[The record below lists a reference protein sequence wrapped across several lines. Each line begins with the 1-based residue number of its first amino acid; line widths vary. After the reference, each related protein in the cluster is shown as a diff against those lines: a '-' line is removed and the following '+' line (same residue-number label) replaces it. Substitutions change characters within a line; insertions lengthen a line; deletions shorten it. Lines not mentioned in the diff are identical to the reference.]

1 MCIIKYL
8 DIDECESSPC
18 GTNHTCLDD
27 VNGYKCSCL
36 ASHTGDHCE
45 TGKDLKVTCR
55 GIFMLFFK
63 LGKGCPI
70 KHLKRYKS
78 EINKKIQ
85 NKKYPK
91 CFFLLIT
98 NRGKLA
104 CIIIGYVY
112 IFCVFICRWT
122 NNLHGCVIVCGF
134 FVVMCGGQERQPNHH
149 VFAPIIYS
157 LHREAAKVFKK
168 IFWEILSQEE
178 KIFFSFFVSYGSNAP
193 VVIQP
198 DWEKNS
204 RCFQGPLLNFQGVKL
219 AIMPINHEKNYC
231 MATNKYWL
239 LTKL

>member
-1 MCIIKYL
+1 VQTQWSGCWLLVLFTAIFANAKYHRKYILMQIKKWNNTYS
-8 DIDECESSPC
+8 CTQVP
-18 GTNHTCLDD
+18 HTCKVWFKSDQ
-27 VNGYKCSCL
+27 
-36 ASHTGDHCE
+36 H
-45 TGKDLKVTCR
+45 LKVTCR

-178 KIFFSFFVSYGSNAP
+178 KIFFFFF
-193 VVIQP
+193 
-198 DWEKNS
+198 
-204 RCFQGPLLNFQGVKL
+204 CKL
-219 AIMPINHEKNYC
+219 WI
-231 MATNKYWL
+231 
-239 LTKL
+239 